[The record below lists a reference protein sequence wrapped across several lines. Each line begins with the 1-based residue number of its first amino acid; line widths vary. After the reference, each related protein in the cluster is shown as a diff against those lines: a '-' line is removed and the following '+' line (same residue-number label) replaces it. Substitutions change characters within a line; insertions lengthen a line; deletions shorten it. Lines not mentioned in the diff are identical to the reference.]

1 NELNIKYKS
10 LKKNKTI
17 ITCCASGMRS
27 GSAVNFLKSQG
38 FEKVYN
44 GGGWMHLNGKVK
56 G

>member
-1 NELNIKYKS
+1 
-10 LKKNKTI
+10 
-17 ITCCASGMRS
+17 MRS